1 MKKLLTERFQELAG
15 IRPLYQMEEA
25 PGEDL
30 ELKSIA
36 KKLIP
41 ILKKY
46 KMKVDYVT
54 DDVKFKATPK
64 VDEHGV
70 PASLLIKDGM
80 LTIGVYWLSLAAS
93 INELDMEPGGGPS
106 DEQRKNAKIQAN
118 KMSKELNAEL
128 IKQGVG
134 DKFEMAQG
142 SEMNKYGWYVI
153 QVRKK

>member
-1 MKKLLTERFQELAG
+1 
-15 IRPLYQMEEA
+15 
-25 PGEDL
+25 
-30 ELKSIA
+30 
-36 KKLIP
+36 
-41 ILKKY
+41 
-46 KMKVDYVT
+46 
-54 DDVKFKATPK
+54 
-64 VDEHGV
+64 
-70 PASLLIKDGM
+70 
-80 LTIGVYWLSLAAS
+80 
-93 INELDMEPGGGPS
+93 MEPGGGPS